1 MILLP
6 TWWAPSLLA
15 LILLGDVAISLRP
28 VGFIRQCLESV
39 ELPQRWWW
47 VLIIIKLLAAAGLI
61 AGIWIPGVAF
71 AANVGVIAYF
81 LCAAIAHIRAGA
93 TGTAFRVNCLGMLV
107 LSIALLIFSY
117 L

>member
-6 TWWAPSLLA
+6 TWWAPALLA
-15 LILLGDVAISLRP
+15 VILLGDVAISLKP
-28 VGFIRQCLESV
+28 IAFVRQCLESV
-39 ELPQRWWW
+39 NLPQRWWW

-61 AGIWIPGVAF
+61 AGIWIPGIAL

-81 LCAAIAHIRAGA
+81 LCAAFAHIRAGA
-93 TGTAFRVNCLGMLV
+93 TGMAFRVNCLGMLA
-107 LSIALLIFSY
+107 LSIVLLIISY

>member
-6 TWWAPSLLA
+6 TWWAPTLLA
-15 LILLGDVAISLRP
+15 LILLGDVAISLKP
-28 VGFIRQCLESV
+28 IAFVHQCLESV
-39 ELPQRWWW
+39 NFPQRWWW

-61 AGIWIPGVAF
+61 AGIWIPGIAL
-71 AANVGVIAYF
+71 AANIGVIAYF
-81 LCAAIAHIRAGA
+81 LCAAFAHIRAGA

-107 LSIALLIFSY
+107 LSIVLLIISY

>member
-6 TWWAPSLLA
+6 TWWAPTLLA
-15 LILLGDVAISLRP
+15 LILLGDVAISLKP
-28 VGFIRQCLESV
+28 IAFVRQCLESV
-39 ELPQRWWW
+39 NLPERWWW
-47 VLIIIKLLAAAGLI
+47 VLIIIKLLAATGLI
-61 AGIWIPGVAF
+61 AGIWIPGIAL

-81 LCAAIAHIRAGA
+81 LCAAFAHIRAGA

-107 LSIALLIFSY
+107 LSIVLLIISY